1 MAKTYDA
8 HEGQTDLF
16 SEGAKKRAPLSDRM
30 RPRTLD
36 EFIGQEHIV
45 GPGRLLRRAILA
57 DALQS
62 SIFFGPPGC
71 GKTTLANIIANTTG
85 AAISKL
91 NAVTAGVKEV
101 REVLSD
107 AENRLKLYG
116 KPTYLLLDECHRW
129 SKAQSDSILP
139 ALEEGVVR
147 FIGSTTENP
156 MVSMTGAI
164 VSRCRLFE
172 FRPLTKDHIKTAL
185 LRALADAERGLGRL
199 NVQADD
205 DALDHIAAAANGDVR
220 SALNALELAAL
231 TTPPNSDMVIHV
243 TADVAAESIQQP
255 VLQCGEDRF
264 YDMLSAFCKSLR
276 GSDSDAALFW
286 FARMTVAG
294 VDPKIIVRRLFAHAS
309 EDVGMANPQ
318 AMVQVAAAARAL
330 ETVGMPE
337 ARLSIAQAIIY
348 VCESAKS
355 NSVIL
360 AVEAAFEDARRA
372 PDEPVPTH
380 LRDTHYAG
388 ASERLGYG
396 TTYQYPHDFP
406 GHWVDQQYLPDCV
419 KGRVYYTPSDQGSE
433 KAIADIKAR
442 RRAPKGRNTGTP

>member
-1 MAKTYDA
+1 
-8 HEGQTDLF
+8 
-16 SEGAKKRAPLSDRM
+16 
-30 RPRTLD
+30 
-36 EFIGQEHIV
+36 
-45 GPGRLLRRAILA
+45 
-57 DALQS
+57 
-62 SIFFGPPGC
+62 
-71 GKTTLANIIANTTG
+71 
-85 AAISKL
+85 
-91 NAVTAGVKEV
+91 
-101 REVLSD
+101 
-107 AENRLKLYG
+107 
-116 KPTYLLLDECHRW
+116 
-129 SKAQSDSILP
+129 
-139 ALEEGVVR
+139 
-147 FIGSTTENP
+147 
-156 MVSMTGAI
+156 
-164 VSRCRLFE
+164 
-172 FRPLTKDHIKTAL
+172 
-185 LRALADAERGLGRL
+185 
-199 NVQADD
+199 
-205 DALDHIAAAANGDVR
+205 
-220 SALNALELAAL
+220 
-231 TTPPNSDMVIHV
+231 
-243 TADVAAESIQQP
+243 
-255 VLQCGEDRF
+255 
-264 YDMLSAFCKSLR
+264 
-276 GSDSDAALFW
+276 
-286 FARMTVAG
+286 
-294 VDPKIIVRRLFAHAS
+294 
-309 EDVGMANPQ
+309 MANPQ